1 MSFWLCVLLSSKR
14 SNHKHCLQFWFF
26 CYFNYYCLC
35 FHTSYRWIFTQ
46 NMKSVSVTAYCYTWI
61 RKKLNMANL
70 VSIVFQIMKYNH
82 RLIGIEFLVLHSQD
96 FLPKIYGVYK
106 DEQFIY
112 IFEEFVKGMIW
123 LLTKIYKNECSIFNT
138 FCN

>member
-1 MSFWLCVLLSSKR
+1 
-14 SNHKHCLQFWFF
+14 
-26 CYFNYYCLC
+26 
-35 FHTSYRWIFTQ
+35 
-46 NMKSVSVTAYCYTWI
+46 
-61 RKKLNMANL
+61 MANL